1 MAGESFTL
9 KQALKVA
16 DEPVVNPIIV
26 KGNLVV
32 STSTGPMSIASSVTI
47 KIISATEPR
56 KNLGDPFQ
64 ISGWTE
70 IQ

>member
-1 MAGESFTL
+1 
-9 KQALKVA
+9 
-16 DEPVVNPIIV
+16 VNPIIV